1 MGYIPHNSPEDPF
14 IDHIKHN
21 TAVQL
26 KFGRH
31 RNSERKKMQNQE
43 KCGASCEFDD
53 WSNFE
58 DEDIMQQQS
67 DIKAEEAQKVPFV
80 ADKVSAN
87 QAHVLFCFILLFI
100 L

>member
-1 MGYIPHNSPEDPF
+1 
-14 IDHIKHN
+14 
-21 TAVQL
+21 
-26 KFGRH
+26 
-31 RNSERKKMQNQE
+31 MQNQE

-100 L
+100 LWNGFFFFCSWRISYN

>member
-1 MGYIPHNSPEDPF
+1 
-14 IDHIKHN
+14 
-21 TAVQL
+21 
-26 KFGRH
+26 
-31 RNSERKKMQNQE
+31 MQNQE

-87 QAHVLFCFILLFI
+87 QAHVLFYSLFYEMGFFF
-100 L
+100 LFLKN

>member
-1 MGYIPHNSPEDPF
+1 
-14 IDHIKHN
+14 
-21 TAVQL
+21 
-26 KFGRH
+26 
-31 RNSERKKMQNQE
+31 MQNQE

-87 QAHVLFCFILLFI
+87 QTHVLLLFFFT
-100 L
+100 LYFVKWVSFFCS

>member
-1 MGYIPHNSPEDPF
+1 
-14 IDHIKHN
+14 
-21 TAVQL
+21 
-26 KFGRH
+26 
-31 RNSERKKMQNQE
+31 MQNQE

-87 QAHVLFCFILLFI
+87 QTHVLLFFFFTLYFMKWVSFFCS
-100 L
+100 